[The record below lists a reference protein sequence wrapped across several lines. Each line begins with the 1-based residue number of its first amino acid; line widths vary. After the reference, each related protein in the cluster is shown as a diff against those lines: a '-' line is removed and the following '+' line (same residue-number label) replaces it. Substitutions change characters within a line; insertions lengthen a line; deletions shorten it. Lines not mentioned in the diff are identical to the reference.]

1 MKYMISVREGN
12 LDEVLK
18 VHQNIIE
25 FDEKYPSKDFFLD
38 RYKSLEHVIIVAY
51 CNDIPIGYII
61 GYKIDVNEFYCWLA
75 GVDVN
80 YRRNGALTLM
90 VDYLKKW
97 CIERRFKKISIKTR
111 NKYRRML
118 TYLVNNN
125 WNFESV
131 EKKDNVL
138 EYRINL
144 TLDLE

>member
-1 MKYMISVREGN
+1 MKYIISVREGN
-12 LDEVLK
+12 LDEVFK

-25 FDEKYPSKDFFLD
+25 FDEKYPSEDFFLD
-38 RYKSLEHVIIVAY
+38 RYKNSEHVIIVAY
-51 CNDIPIGYII
+51 CSDIPIGYII
-61 GYKIDVNEFYCWLA
+61 GYKIDDNVFYCWLA

-80 YRRNGALTLM
+80 YRRGGALTLM
-90 VDYLKKW
+90 FDYLKKW
-97 CIERRFKKISIKTR
+97 CVERKYKKISIKTR
-111 NKYRRML
+111 NKYRNML
-118 TYLVNNN
+118 LYLVNNN

>member
-1 MKYMISVREGN
+1 MKYIISVREGN

-25 FDEKYPSKDFFLD
+25 FDEKYPSEDFFLD
-38 RYKSLEHVIIVAY
+38 RYKNSEHVIIVAY
-51 CNDIPIGYII
+51 CRDIPIGYII
-61 GYKIDVNEFYCWLA
+61 GYKIDDNVFYCWLA

-80 YRRNGALTLM
+80 YRRGGALTLM
-90 VDYLKKW
+90 FDYLKKW
-97 CIERRFKKISIKTR
+97 CVERKYKKISIKTR
-111 NKYRRML
+111 NKYRNML
-118 TYLVNNN
+118 LYLVNNN

>member
-51 CNDIPIGYII
+51 CSDIPIGYII
-61 GYKIDVNEFYCWLA
+61 GYKIDDNVFYCWLA

-80 YRRNGALTLM
+80 YRRGGALTLM
-90 VDYLKKW
+90 FDYLKKW
-97 CIERRFKKISIKTR
+97 CVERKYKKISIKTR
-111 NKYRRML
+111 NKYRNML
-118 TYLVNNN
+118 LYLVNNN